1 MSPSAGVLF
10 FSQLSI
16 PPACVP
22 AEEGAQTHRA
32 HDGGQQ
38 QGHDVPRV
46 VGFRRGYEEGEDRQ
60 QSDGRCVR
68 QLNFGSHVDAFALF
82 LLLLPHPPPL
92 LLLLPRCRASL
103 SGSRR
108 SVSPLLRHESG
119 DASFRVRSAN
129 QRGFVEKNNNKL
141 VPPRVFLHSDL
152 PSPVRFDLF
161 HCVYFCPKDVFP
173 VLI

>member
-1 MSPSAGVLF
+1 MPEVGPSLPPGNESADENVTRPRRRRRRRKMGGSPSAGCLF

-38 QGHDVPRV
+38 QGHDVPGV
-46 VGFRRGYEEGEDRQ
+46 VGFRRGHEAGEERQ

-92 LLLLPRCRASL
+92 LPPPPSL
-103 SGSRR
+103 SRFTFG
-108 SVSPLLRHESG
+108 
-119 DASFRVRSAN
+119 
-129 QRGFVEKNNNKL
+129 K
-141 VPPRVFLHSDL
+141 
-152 PSPVRFDLF
+152 PV
-161 HCVYFCPKDVFP
+161 
-173 VLI
+173 